1 MFKMAFICVRADQGV
16 FGECL
21 RGQSIHAGAGL
32 EPSCNLGK
40 SSEQSLVITLYI
52 IQCLKWSQCVK
63 YIEILFLGYEIFTI
77 YL

>member
-40 SSEQSLVITLYI
+40 SSEQSRDHPVYYTMPKMVTMCEIYRNI
-52 IQCLKWSQCVK
+52 I
-63 YIEILFLGYEIFTI
+63 LG
-77 YL
+77 L